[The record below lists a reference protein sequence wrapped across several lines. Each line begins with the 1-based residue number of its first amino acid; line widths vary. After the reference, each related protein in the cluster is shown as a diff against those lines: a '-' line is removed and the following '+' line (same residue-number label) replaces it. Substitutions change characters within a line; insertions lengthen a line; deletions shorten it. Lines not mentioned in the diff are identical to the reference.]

1 MDEKAFIR
9 RLDSFVIDKY
19 VVKPSEKT
27 FRDAKK
33 NLSNTMVNV
42 QTGNLRDNLE
52 YSYRKNGDKVKI
64 TITSDTPYSVFVHE
78 GTRPHIIRPVR
89 KQVLKFQVGG
99 RNVFTKEVNHPGTKP
114 RPFLLKALRKYF
126 KSVR

>member
-9 RLDSFVIDKY
+9 RMNDRVIDKY
-19 VVKPSEKT
+19 VVVPAEKT
-27 FRDAKK
+27 YRDAKT

-42 QTGNLRDNLE
+42 QTGALRNNLE

-64 TITSDTPYSVFVHE
+64 TITSDMPYSVFVHE

-99 RNVFTKEVNHPGTKP
+99 RNVFTKEVRHPGTKP
-114 RPFLLKALRKYF
+114 KPFLRKALKKYF

>member
-9 RLDSFVIDKY
+9 RMDERVIKKFVQI
-19 VVKPSEKT
+19 PAEKT
-27 FRDAKK
+27 YVDAKK

-42 QTGNLRDNLE
+42 QTGNLRNNLE
-52 YSYRKNGDKVKI
+52 YSYRKTGDIVKI
-64 TITSDTPYSVFVHE
+64 TITSDTPYSSFVHE

-99 RNVFTKEVNHPGTKP
+99 RTVFTKEVNHPGTKA
-114 RPFLLKALRKYF
+114 RPFLRKALKKYF